1 MGNIILFG
9 GENRER
15 LVSVA
20 STQAIAAT
28 LPEADLWFWGS
39 DGIIRSCERDHLMG
53 HSRPFEVDLPA
64 IGEVIGSIEDAI
76 DRAAQ
81 EHRVLILG
89 LHGGMAENGEF
100 AALCE
105 TRGARF
111 TGCGSK
117 ASRLAFDKV
126 ASKEAVAVLGIA
138 TPPTLSLASAAND
151 LGTYGKLVAK
161 PVADGS
167 SYGLLFVNNP
177 EDIHELEQV
186 MQKEAYLIEPF
197 IEGVNATCGIL
208 EHEGELIALPP
219 VEIRPAD
226 GVFDY
231 AAKYL
236 SSQTN
241 ELCPSTFDEKTN
253 TSLQTLALKAHSAIG
268 ARGYSRSDFI
278 IAADGPI
285 FLEIN
290 TLPGLTN
297 ASLFPKALAAQGISF
312 KEFLHG
318 QIEIA
323 TSAST

>member
-1 MGNIILFG
+1 MRNTILFG

-28 LPEADLWFWGS
+28 LPDADLWFWGK
-39 DGIIRSCERDHLMG
+39 DGIIRSCERTHLMR
-53 HSRPFEVDLPA
+53 HSRPFEVELPA
-64 IGEVIGSIEDAI
+64 TGEPIGSIEAAV
-76 DRAAQ
+76 DRAAL

-105 TRGARF
+105 KRGTRF

-126 ASKEAVAVLGIA
+126 ASKEMAAGVGIS
-138 TPPTLSLASAAND
+138 TPPTLSVESAAND
-151 LGTYGKLVAK
+151 LATYGKLVAK
-161 PVADGS
+161 PIADGS
-167 SYGLLFVNNP
+167 SYGLLFVSGP
-177 EDIHELEQV
+177 EDINGLEEV

-197 IEGVNATCGIL
+197 IAGVEATCGVL
-208 EHEGELIALPP
+208 EHEGKLIALPP

-226 GVFDY
+226 GMFNY

-236 SSQTN
+236 SPKTN
-241 ELCPSTFDEKTN
+241 ELCPSSFDEKIN
-253 TSLQTLALKAHSAIG
+253 ASVQTLALRAHSAIG

-278 IAADGPI
+278 ITVEGPI

-290 TLPGLTN
+290 TLPGLTK

-312 KEFLHG
+312 EEFLHG

-323 TSAST
+323 TAAFA